1 MFKWHIQSAVSRSR
15 PVAND
20 FKVVSDGIAAS
31 LRQFHASVSRAEGE
45 KPKPPVR
52 TLRITRTATATAELS
67 SLKPSKPRGVD
78 ARSLAAAPP
87 RTLNIS
93 RTFNDAPQRGGGGF
107 QPRGR
112 GGFVP
117 RGRGGSGDRGRG
129 GFVPRGRGGF
139 GAGGRGGAMSRGRG
153 GANARGRGRGGAR
166 GGRGKKSQGPKREAE
181 DYEDV
186 PLSPEELA
194 YAAARDMGV
203 QRAAL
208 SGTTTHADLEYNIP
222 SLATGS
228 APLGLVE
235 TVRDHIRK
243 LTGQHGNELLDARA
257 HANQYN
263 YGRGTLFLDEAEKN
277 SILGPNYAEGTPK
290 EYKTISEEEREVIM
304 KALVGGQYPSVSSP
318 KADDILGGV
327 EIKGN
332 MNPTYLPADT
342 ASLKGKVQ
350 QLLPVLKPRKS
361 APAKAG
367 AKA

>member
-1 MFKWHIQSAVSRSR
+1 MFKWHIQSAVGRSR

-20 FKVVSDGIAAS
+20 LKVVSDGIAAS
-31 LRQFHASVSRAEGE
+31 LRQFHASASQAEVE
-45 KPKPPVR
+45 KPRPPVR

-93 RTFNDAPQRGGGGF
+93 RTFNDTPQRGGF
-107 QPRGR
+107 QARGR
-112 GGFVP
+112 GDFVP
-117 RGRGGSGDRGRG
+117 RGRGGSGDRGRA

-153 GANARGRGRGGAR
+153 GATARGRGRGGAR

-194 YAAARDMGV
+194 YEAARDMGV
-203 QRAAL
+203 QRAAN
-208 SGTTTHADLEYNIP
+208 SGTTTHVNLEYNIP

-243 LTGQHGNELLDARA
+243 LTGQHGNELLDAHA
-257 HANQYN
+257 HADQYN
-263 YGRGTLFLDEAEKN
+263 HGQGTLFLDEADKN
-277 SILGPNYAEGTPK
+277 SILGPNYAEGTPR
-290 EYKTISEEEREVIM
+290 EYKTISKEEREVIM
-304 KALVGGQYPSVSSP
+304 KSLVGGQYPSLAPP
-318 KADDILGGV
+318 KANDILAGV

-350 QLLPVLKPRKS
+350 QLLPVLKPKKS

-367 AKA
+367 ARA

>member
-1 MFKWHIQSAVSRSR
+1 MFKWHLQSAVSRSR

-20 FKVVSDGIAAS
+20 LKVVSDGIAAS
-31 LRQFHASVSRAEGE
+31 LRQFHASASRAEGE
-45 KPKPPVR
+45 KPNPPVR

-67 SLKPSKPRGVD
+67 SLKPSRPRGVD

-93 RTFNDAPQRGGGGF
+93 RTFDDSPQRGGF

-139 GAGGRGGAMSRGRG
+139 GAGGRGGAMFRGRG

-166 GGRGKKSQGPKREAE
+166 GRGKKSQGPKRQAE

-186 PLSPEELA
+186 PLSPEEIA
-194 YAAARDMGV
+194 YEVARDMGV
-203 QRAAL
+203 QRAAI
-208 SGTTTHADLEYNIP
+208 SGTTTHADLECNYP
-222 SLATGS
+222 GLATDS
-228 APLGLVE
+228 VPLGLVE
-235 TVRDHIRK
+235 TVRDHIKK
-243 LTGQHGNELLDARA
+243 LTGQHGNALLDART

-263 YGRGTLFLDEAEKN
+263 HGRGTLFLDEAEKN
-277 SILGPNYAEGTPK
+277 SVLGPKYSERAPK
-290 EYKTISEEEREVIM
+290 EYKTISEEEREIIM
-304 KALVGGQYPSVSSP
+304 KALVGGQYASVASP
-318 KADDILGGV
+318 KMNDILGTV
-327 EIKGN
+327 EIKGT
-332 MNPTYLPADT
+332 MNPTYLPVNT
-342 ASLKGKVQ
+342 AALKGKVQ
-350 QLLPVLKPRKS
+350 QLLPVLKPKKS